1 MPKSKTEYSLLL
13 SCPGDVV
20 DLKDAINDA
29 VNSFNSSIGETNQ
42 ITVVLKHWSTDSYPQ
57 SGDTPQNIL
66 NKQFINDCDFC
77 VALFGTRFG
86 TPTDNSDSGTE
97 DEIKNMLSS
106 KKQVFLYSIDRPVNP
121 SDIDPIQHAKVKHFI
136 EDYKDK
142 GIYGVVTTKEELRA
156 KFQNALTFYFL
167 NEILQSPLS
176 VVSPNAP
183 NLAISFFPD
192 NKAKLQQFNYCGS
205 LVLEF
210 RDEIINLINKIKEL
224 HIDSKLE
231 NENLA
236 PYSGVVTKEQLDK
249 PNRAYLYKTL
259 NRTKVEIPAK
269 NKAIIQEFCSEQD
282 ISLDGD
288 FWDLGELQAQASVT
302 ILGQNDSHLM
312 GQKTEKEKF
321 HMLTNLFTL
330 VNNYNDMH
338 RFFGAID
345 DYSYV
350 SLFVGNDGTTYD
362 EDIDIKLYIEKNK
375 IVMPNDIPI
384 PDNSILETIVSEDLL
399 YSIFMDE
406 KTPDIDT
413 YGYYQFMPKT
423 SSISSFYGTD
433 YAKHIKELQRDYN
446 NEISSIFCY
455 DIRENEYED
464 VLCFNIKYLK
474 QHTKM
479 FFPSRLFF
487 KKAPKP
493 IKYEINSK
501 QSPEILTG
509 ELIIE

>member
-29 VNSFNSSIGETNQ
+29 VNSFNSSIGEINH
-42 ITVVLKHWSTDSYPQ
+42 ISVVLKHWSTDSYPQ

-121 SDIDPIQHAKVKHFI
+121 SDIDPIQYAKVKRFI
-136 EDYKDK
+136 EEYKDK
-142 GIYGVVTTKEELRA
+142 GLYDVVTTKEELRT
-156 KFQNALTFYFL
+156 KFQNALTSYFL
-167 NEILQSPLS
+167 NEILPSFLG
-176 VVSPNAP
+176 VVSPNSP
-183 NLAISFFPD
+183 SLAISFFSD
-192 NKAKLQQFNYCGS
+192 GKAKLQHFNYCGS
-205 LVLEF
+205 VVLEF
-210 RDEIINLINKIKEL
+210 RNEIINLINKIKEL
-224 HIDSKLE
+224 HIDSKLG

-236 PYSGVVTKEQLDK
+236 PYSGVFTKEQLDK
-249 PNRAYLYKTL
+249 LNKANMYKTIKH
-259 NRTKVEIPAK
+259 TKVEIPAK

-282 ISLDGD
+282 ISLDSD

-302 ILGQNDSHLM
+302 IFGQNDSRLM
-312 GQKTEKEKF
+312 GQKTEEEKF
-321 HMLTNLFTL
+321 HMLTELFTL

-345 DYSYV
+345 DYSYI

-362 EDIDIKLYIEKNK
+362 EDIDIKLYIEKNT
-375 IVMPNDIPI
+375 IVKPIDIPI
-384 PDNSILETIVSEDLL
+384 PGNSILGEVISNDLSSDL
-399 YSIFMDE
+399 FVDKRTSKIDVYSDY
-406 KTPDIDT
+406 PV
-413 YGYYQFMPKT
+413 
-423 SSISSFYGTD
+423 ISKIPAITSFYDTSYTD
-433 YAKHIKELQRDYN
+433 RIKELQQDYSN
-446 NEISSIFCY
+446 AISSIFCY
-455 DIRENEYED
+455 DIIEGENED
-464 VLCFNIKYLK
+464 VLFFKISYLK

-487 KKAPKP
+487 KKAPKS

-501 QSPEILTG
+501 HSPEIFTG
-509 ELIIE
+509 ELIL

>member
-29 VNSFNSSIGETNQ
+29 VNSFNSSIGEINH
-42 ITVVLKHWSTDSYPQ
+42 ISVVLKHWSTDSYPQ

-86 TPTDNSDSGTE
+86 TPTNNSDSGTE

-106 KKQVFLYSIDRPVNP
+106 KKQVFLYSIDRPINP
-121 SDIDPIQHAKVKHFI
+121 SDIDPIQYAKVKQFI
-136 EDYKDK
+136 EEYKNK
-142 GIYGVVTTKEELRA
+142 GLYDVVTTKEELRT
-156 KFQNALTFYFL
+156 KFQNALTSYFL
-167 NEILQSPLS
+167 NEISASFLS
-176 VVSPNAP
+176 VVSPNTT
-183 NLAISFFPD
+183 NLAISFFPN
-192 NKAKLQQFNYCGS
+192 NKAELRQFNFCDS
-205 LVLEF
+205 LVLEVQN
-210 RDEIINLINKIKEL
+210 EIISLINGIKEI
-224 HIDSKLE
+224 HIDSETNME
-231 NENLA
+231 NTA
-236 PYSGVVTKEQLDK
+236 PYSGIFTKEHLEK
-249 PNRAYLYKTL
+249 INRDYETNTLMLY
-259 NRTKVEIPAK
+259 KVEILAK
-269 NKAIIQEFCSEQD
+269 NKNVVQAFCSEHG
-282 ISLDGD
+282 ISLDD
-288 FWDLGELQAQASVT
+288 EFWNLGNLRKKRII
-302 ILGQNDSHLM
+302 ILEQNDSGLM
-312 GQKTEKEKF
+312 GHKNEKDKF
-321 HMLTNLFTL
+321 RMLTELFTL
-330 VNNYNDMH
+330 INNYNDMH
-338 RFFGAID
+338 RFFGIID
-345 DYSYV
+345 KYIYT
-350 SLFVGNDGTTYD
+350 SLFVSNEGRTFD

-399 YSIFMDE
+399 YSLFMDE

-413 YGYYQFMPKT
+413 YSNYQFMPKT

-433 YAKHIKELQRDYN
+433 YTERIKELQRDYK
-446 NEISSIFCY
+446 NEIARIFCY
-455 DIRENEYED
+455 DIRKGEEED
-464 VLCFNIKYLK
+464 VLFFNIPSLK

-487 KKAPKP
+487 KNAPKS

-501 QSPEILTG
+501 HSPEIFTG

>member
-1 MPKSKTEYSLLL
+1 MPKPKIEYSLLL

-29 VNSFNSSIGETNQ
+29 VNSFNSSIGETNH

-106 KKQVFLYSIDRPVNP
+106 KKQVFLYLIDRDVKP
-121 SDIDPIQHAKVKHFI
+121 SDINLEQYAKVKQFM
-136 EDYKDK
+136 EKYKDK
-142 GIYGVVTTKEELRA
+142 ALFDIANTKEDLRT
-156 KFQNALTFYFL
+156 KFQNALSLYFR
-167 NEILQSPLS
+167 NEISVSSQSI
-176 VVSPNAP
+176 VSKNAP

-192 NKAKLQQFNYCGS
+192 NKAKLQQFNFCGS
-205 LVLEF
+205 LVLEIQN
-210 RDEIINLINKIKEL
+210 EIITLINRIKEI
-224 HIDSKLE
+224 HIDSE
-231 NENLA
+231 TNMENLA
-236 PYSGVVTKEQLDK
+236 PYSGIFTKEHLEKINRDYETNTLKLD
-249 PNRAYLYKTL
+249 
-259 NRTKVEIPAK
+259 KVEILAK
-269 NKAIIQEFCSEQD
+269 NKNVVQAFCSEHG
-282 ISLDGD
+282 ISLDD
-288 FWDLGELQAQASVT
+288 EFWNLGNLRKKRIL
-302 ILGQNDSHLM
+302 ILGQNDSGLM
-312 GQKTEKEKF
+312 GHKNEKDKF
-321 HMLTNLFTL
+321 RMLTELSTL
-330 VNNYNDMH
+330 INNYNDMY
-338 RFFGAID
+338 RFFGTID
-345 DYSYV
+345 KYIYTSLVV
-350 SLFVGNDGTTYD
+350 SNDGRTFD

-375 IVMPNDIPI
+375 IVMPNEIPI

-399 YSIFMDE
+399 YSLFMDE

-413 YGYYQFMPKT
+413 YSYYQFMPKT
-423 SSISSFYGTD
+423 SSISSFYGAD

-487 KKAPKP
+487 KKAPKS

-501 QSPEILTG
+501 HSPEIFTG